1 MCKHNYNYKY
11 KYNNPAV
18 CKHNY
23 KYKYKYNN
31 QVVCTASRFILF
43 RTLLSIRALDLSGDL
58 EEPTFLIHFATS
70 TIFQVASLQKKRS
83 QTGHCNIANTIF
95 EYVIGIL
102 ALKYTRERNVNPLS
116 IPKIWENGSVLD
128 SLSTRMFLH
137 QECFSIENVSLLR
150 MFLYRECARELISD

>member
-58 EEPTFLIHFATS
+58 EEPTFLIHFATW
-70 TIFQVASLQKKRS
+70 TIVQVHSLASFQRKDLKQTIVNTLYDWDISL
-83 QTGHCNIANTIF
+83 
-95 EYVIGIL
+95 
-102 ALKYTRERNVNPLS
+102 
-116 IPKIWENGSVLD
+116 KIRKVKL
-128 SLSTRMFLH
+128 
-137 QECFSIENVSLLR
+137 
-150 MFLYRECARELISD
+150 